1 MVSVKKF
8 QSKAQSTL
16 ECTIALVAAVAL
28 LLGITQVF
36 VWVNKTM
43 VERHQAY
50 DETRTSRTADYDFYE
65 PGEFNIFGE

>member
-1 MVSVKKF
+1 MVKIIPNR
-8 QSKAQSTL
+8 KAQSSL

-36 VWVNKTM
+36 VWLNKMM

-50 DETRTSRTADYDFYE
+50 DATRTSSTAAYDFYE
-65 PGEFNIFGE
+65 PESFNIFGE